1 MNKHLQR
8 SGKILLVLFLFVAI
22 KTSAQGLASIQPLPS
37 QQIEGLQNEQ
47 SLNAVLKRIGEKFNI
62 KFAYDLEAVVGKVVD
77 VELNGDNPED
87 MLTRLLKP
95 YDLLFEKIDAQHYVI
110 YTGDESTGKTK
121 KPKKKRALDPGQY
134 LSSPKVEV
142 SSTRILEPNEVL
154 QHTISGS
161 VVDEEGEP
169 LPGATVL
176 EKGTT
181 NGTITDAN
189 GAFTLVVADQYATLS
204 VSFVGYTP
212 EEIALNGRSQVN
224 VVMYPDVK
232 SLQEI
237 VVVGYGTQKKSDL
250 TGSVSSIKPEE
261 IQDLAMP
268 SLDQAIQGRAAGV
281 FVSRNSGAPGS
292 GAEIFIRGAGSIQ
305 GTDPLW
311 IIDGIRTSPGVNFN
325 MNDVES
331 IEILKDASA
340 AAIYGSAA
348 ANGVIVVT
356 TKRGQEGTTKVSF
369 NSYAGIT
376 SPLGLPDPLNTE
388 QYAEIKNEAFDLAGE
403 PRIQAFAD
411 PNNLPGVSTDWLDVM
426 YGNGN
431 IQNYDLSI
439 SGGNQT
445 SSFFISGGYFKE
457 EGTHVGSDFERYSL
471 RANSDFSLGDR
482 VKIGESIFLTHS
494 LRDPKNAAN
503 NSWIR
508 ATPALPVFNPA
519 NRFGG
524 FGTVDRQE
532 YQYAGGNPLADE
544 LRIDELRKEYRVG
557 GNVYLDVKII
567 EGLNFRA
574 NLGGNFRFQND
585 REFRDTYL
593 GGGAAPRT
601 VARLSQE
608 YDENLR
614 LLGNGVLTY
623 NKQIQKHKFTILA
636 GYEAIRTDIQRYAA
650 EGAGFIG
657 NLDVINGSDPD
668 ARNSTGQDLSDRIV
682 SQFGRINYSYDDKY
696 LFTANVRRDG
706 SSLFSEDERYGVFP
720 SASVGW
726 RIINEEFMEPLTFL
740 SDLKLRASYGIL
752 GNSSGL
758 GRYLFQPAYTNA
770 TTLYTFGANQ
780 NVREGLR
787 PARFANEEI
796 RWEEIETLDI
806 GLDLALLENRLTL
819 TADYY
824 IRNTNDLLLTVG
836 LPPSAGF
843 LQHAW
848 YSRPLDPIV
857 NIGQMQNRGLELAIS
872 YRDQLNDDL
881 FFNISANASY
891 NENEVKRLNEDER
904 IVAGRWD
911 GDGNVTVTE
920 VGRPLGSY
928 YGFIV
933 DGIIQSEA
941 ELEALNEGAPDGIY
955 TNAGT
960 GPGDFRYRDI
970 GRFDENGEFVPEPDG
985 EITSA
990 DRTFIGNPWPKWIFG
1005 FNTNIEYKSFD
1016 LSLFFQGMAGVD
1028 RFNSFKSLTHNLNGD
1043 FSMTTDALGRWTPE
1057 NRNNDQPRIIND
1069 DPNRNRSR
1077 VSSYFVEDGSFLRL
1091 KNVQI
1096 GYTIPDGWINGLSRM
1111 RVYVSGQNLLTFTAY
1126 EGFDPEFDTGNN
1138 ANKGIDRGGYPQSRI
1153 FTAGL
1158 QLDF

>member
-1 MNKHLQR
+1 MNKLLQR
-8 SGKILLVLFLFVAI
+8 SGKILLVLSFFVAI
-22 KTSAQGLASIQPLPS
+22 KVSAQSFASVKPVQSNEVGRDS
-37 QQIEGLQNEQ
+37 QKEQ
-47 SLNAVLKRIGEKFNI
+47 SLNTVLKEISDRFDI
-62 KFAYDLEAVVGKVVD
+62 KFAYDLEAVEGKVVD
-77 VELNGDNPED
+77 MELDGDSPD
-87 MLTRLLKP
+87 DILSRLLKP
-95 YDLLFEKIDAQHYVI
+95 YNLSFEKIDATHYVI
-110 YTGDESTGKTK
+110 YAEKGSRK
-121 KPKKKRALDPGQY
+121 KAKRLKKKRTLDLVQSTVAPMAR
-134 LSSPKVEV
+134 LSSR
-142 SSTRILEPNEVL
+142 SSLEQEELV
-154 QHTISGS
+154 QHTVSGT
-161 VVDEEGEP
+161 VVEDSGEP

-189 GAFTLVVADQYATLS
+189 GMFTLVVSDENATLS
-204 VSFVGYTP
+204 VSFVGYVS
-212 EEIALNGRSQVN
+212 EEIVLNGRSQVD
-224 VVMYPDVK
+224 VVMFPDITA
-232 SLQEI
+232 LQEI

-356 TKRGQEGTTKVSF
+356 TKRGQEGATKVSF

-403 PRIQAFAD
+403 PRIQAYAD
-411 PNNLPGVSTDWLDVM
+411 PDNLPPVSTDWLDVM

-439 SGGNQT
+439 SGGNQA
-445 SSFFISGGYFKE
+445 SGFFISGSYFKE

-494 LRDPKNAAN
+494 LRDPKNASN

-508 ATPALPVFNPA
+508 ATPALPVFDPA

-544 LRIDELRKEYRVG
+544 LRTDELRKEYRVG
-557 GNVYLDVKII
+557 GNVYADVKII
-567 EGLNFRA
+567 DGLNFRA
-574 NLGGNFRFQND
+574 NLGGNFRFQNE
-585 REFRDTYL
+585 REFVDTYL

-601 VARLSQE
+601 VATLSQE

-623 NKQIQKHKFTILA
+623 NKQIEKHKFTILA
-636 GYEAIRTDIQRYAA
+636 GYEAIRTDIQQYTA
-650 EGAGFIG
+650 EGSGFIG

-668 ARNSTGQDLSDRIV
+668 ARNSSGQDLSDRIV

-696 LFTANVRRDG
+696 LFTANIRRDG

-726 RIINEEFMEPLTFL
+726 RIINEEFMESLTFL

-780 NVREGLR
+780 NISEGLR
-787 PARFANEEI
+787 PARFANEQI
-796 RWEEIETLDI
+796 KWEEIETLDI
-806 GLDLALLENRLTL
+806 GLDLALLESRLSL
-819 TADYY
+819 TVDYY
-824 IRNTNDLLLTVG
+824 VRNTNDLLLTVG
-836 LPPSAGF
+836 LPPSAGL

-857 NIGQMQNRGLELAIS
+857 NIGQMQNRGLELALS

-928 YGFIV
+928 YGFHRRWHHSKR
-933 DGIIQSEA
+933 GR
-941 ELEALNEGAPDGIY
+941 
-955 TNAGT
+955 T
-960 GPGDFRYRDI
+960 G
-970 GRFDENGEFVPEPDG
+970 
-985 EITSA
+985 
-990 DRTFIGNPWPKWIFG
+990 G
-1005 FNTNIEYKSFD
+1005 FE
-1016 LSLFFQGMAGVD
+1016 
-1028 RFNSFKSLTHNLNGD
+1028 
-1043 FSMTTDALGRWTPE
+1043 
-1057 NRNNDQPRIIND
+1057 
-1069 DPNRNRSR
+1069 
-1077 VSSYFVEDGSFLRL
+1077 
-1091 KNVQI
+1091 
-1096 GYTIPDGWINGLSRM
+1096 
-1111 RVYVSGQNLLTFTAY
+1111 
-1126 EGFDPEFDTGNN
+1126 
-1138 ANKGIDRGGYPQSRI
+1138 
-1153 FTAGL
+1153 
-1158 QLDF
+1158 